1 MNFKIASLKKYLT
14 IALSQKKYSKIVPSK
29 NVFQKHMS
37 NCPLKIAL
45 SKNAFQN
52 CYKLSI
58 ENKNQIS
65 VGLKIL
71 DM

>member
-1 MNFKIASLKKYLT
+1 MHFKKHSKIA
-14 IALSQKKYSKIVPSK
+14 PSK

-37 NCPLKIAL
+37 NFPLKISP
-45 SKNAFQN
+45 SKTTFQD

-58 ENKNQIS
+58 RSKNQNP
-65 VGLKIL
+65 VGLKTL